1 MFRRVFTF
9 LSHEGFMAGA
19 ETYSPLI
26 ESRNDLIEA
35 MSRGC
40 KPESEWRIGT
50 EHEKHVFHT
59 SPLRPV
65 AYGGPDGIHA
75 LLKGIEAET
84 GWQPFYDGENPIGL
98 RNNEVAGG
106 ISLEPGGQF
115 ELSGAPQVDLHA
127 SAEELAE
134 HMRVA
139 KQVAAPL
146 DIHFLGLGV
155 TPLWSVDEIPAM
167 PKSRYGIM
175 KPYMEKVG
183 TLGTSMMFRSCTVQ
197 TNLDF
202 SDEADMVKK
211 LRVAVALQPVA
222 TALFANSP
230 FVDGQ
235 ESGYLS
241 FRSHIWLN
249 TDNARTGMLPFV
261 FEEGFGFE
269 QYADYALDVPM
280 YFVIRNGQYVNVAGE
295 SFRAFLEGKLPQ
307 LPGEKPTVKDWEDHL
322 STIFPEVRLKQFLEM
337 RGADMGS
344 EKSVTALSA
353 FWTGLLYDEIALE
366 AAYEII
372 KPWTREERER
382 LRREVP
388 RLALDVP
395 HDRSNLYDVAAQ
407 AVGIAEAGL
416 VRRNRLDAQGRDES
430 VHLAP
435 LEETIR
441 LAKTPAERWLE
452 RYRTA
457 WNGDLTQIFTEAEM

>member
-1 MFRRVFTF
+1 
-9 LSHEGFMAGA
+9 MAGA
-19 ETYSPLI
+19 EPISPPI
-26 ESRNDLIEA
+26 ESRADLIEA

-59 SPLRPV
+59 NPLRPV
-65 AYGGPDGIHA
+65 TYEGPNGIRA
-75 LLKGIEAET
+75 LLDGIEAET
-84 GWQPFYDGENPIGL
+84 GWHPFYDGENPIGL
-98 RNNEVAGG
+98 RNDEIAGG

-115 ELSGAPQVDLHA
+115 ELSGSPQKDLHD
-127 SAEELAE
+127 SAAELAE
-134 HMRVA
+134 HMRVT
-139 KQVAAPL
+139 KKVAAPL

-155 TPLWSVDEIPAM
+155 TPIWSVDQIPSM

-183 TLGTSMMFRSCTVQ
+183 TLGTSMMFRSATVQ

-202 SDEADMVKK
+202 SSEADMVKK
-211 LRVAVALQPVA
+211 LRVALALQPVA

-230 FVDGQ
+230 FVDGR

-261 FEEGFGFE
+261 FEQGFGFE

-280 YFVIRNGQYVNVAGE
+280 YFVIRDGKYVNVAGE
-295 SFRAFLEGKLPQ
+295 SFRRFLEGRLPQ
-307 LPGEKPTVKDWEDHL
+307 LPGEKPTIKDWEDHL

-337 RGADMGS
+337 RGADMGD
-344 EKSVTALSA
+344 EQSVTALSA
-353 FWTGLLYDEIALE
+353 FWTGLLYDDISLE
-366 AAYEII
+366 AAYEMI

-382 LRREVP
+382 MRHDVP
-388 RLALDVP
+388 KLGLDAP
-395 HDRSNLYDVAAQ
+395 HDRSNVFDVAAQ

-416 VRRNRLDAQGRDES
+416 VRRNRLNAEGKDETI
-430 VHLAP
+430 HLAP

-441 LAKTPAERWLE
+441 LAKTPAERWID
-452 RYRTA
+452 RFRNQ
-457 WNGDLTQIFTEAEM
+457 WNGDVTRVFAEAEM

>member
-1 MFRRVFTF
+1 
-9 LSHEGFMAGA
+9 MAGA
-19 ETYSPLI
+19 DTYSPLI
-26 ESRNDLIEA
+26 ESRADLIEA
-35 MSRGC
+35 MSRGA

-59 SPLRPV
+59 NPLHPV
-65 AYGGPDGIHA
+65 EYEGPNGIRA
-75 LLKGIEAET
+75 LLDGVQAET
-84 GWQPFYDGENPIGL
+84 GWEPFYDGENPIGL
-98 RNNEVAGG
+98 RNDTIGG

-127 SAEELAE
+127 SADELAE
-134 HMRVA
+134 HMRVT
-139 KQVAAPL
+139 KKVAAPL

-155 TPLWSVDEIPAM
+155 TPIWSVDQIPAM

-202 SDEADMVKK
+202 SSEADMVKK
-211 LRVAVALQPVA
+211 LRVSVALQPVA

-230 FVDGQ
+230 FSEGRD
-235 ESGYLS
+235 SGYLS

-249 TDNARTGMLPFV
+249 TDDARTGMLPFA
-261 FEEGFGFE
+261 FDEGFGFE

-280 YFVIRNGQYVNVAGE
+280 YFVIRDGDYVNVAGE
-295 SFRAFLEGKLPQ
+295 SFREFLKGDLPQ
-307 LPGEKPTVKDWEDHL
+307 LPGEKPTTKDWEDHL

-337 RGADMGS
+337 RGADMGD

-353 FWTGLLYDEIALE
+353 FWTGLLYDEVSLE
-366 AAYEII
+366 AAYELIE
-372 KPWTREERER
+372 PWSADERDHM
-382 LRREVP
+382 RREVP
-388 RLALDVP
+388 RLGLETP
-395 HDRSNLYDVAAQ
+395 HDRSNVYDIAAQ

-416 VRRNRLDAQGRDES
+416 VRRNRLNAQGKDETI
-430 VHLAP
+430 HLAP

-441 LAKTPAERWLE
+441 LAKSPAERWLE
-452 RYRTA
+452 KFRGE
-457 WNGDLTQIFTEAEM
+457 WNGDLAQIFKEAEM

>member
-1 MFRRVFTF
+1 
-9 LSHEGFMAGA
+9 MAGA
-19 ETYSPLI
+19 DSFSPPI
-26 ESRNDLIEA
+26 ESRADLIEA

-59 SPLRPV
+59 NPLRPV
-65 AYGGPDGIHA
+65 AYEGPNGIRA
-75 LLKGIEAET
+75 LLDGVAEKT
-84 GWQPFYDGENPIGL
+84 GWEPFFDEGNPIGL
-98 RNNEVAGG
+98 WDKHAHGG

-115 ELSGAPQVDLHA
+115 ELSGAPQPDLHA
-127 SAEELAE
+127 AAAETAE

-139 KQVAAPL
+139 KEVAAPL

-155 TPLWSVDEIPAM
+155 TPLWSVAEIERM

-175 KPYMEKVG
+175 APYMDKVG
-183 TLGTSMMFRSCTVQ
+183 TLGTSMMFRSATVQ

-202 SDEADMVKK
+202 SSEADMVKK
-211 LRVAVALQPVA
+211 LRVSLALQPVA

-230 FVDGQ
+230 FADGRDT
-235 ESGYLS
+235 GYLS

-249 TDNARTGMLPFV
+249 TDDARTGMLPFA
-261 FEEGFGFE
+261 FDEGFGFE

-280 YFVIRNGQYVNVAGE
+280 YFVLRDGHYINVAGE
-295 SFRAFLEGKLPQ
+295 SFRDFLEGKLPQ
-307 LPGEKPTVKDWEDHL
+307 LPGEKPTKRDWNYHL
-322 STIFPEVRLKQFLEM
+322 GTIFPEVRLKQFLEM
-337 RGADMGS
+337 RGADMGD

-353 FWTGLLYDEIALE
+353 FWTGLLYDQVSLE
-366 AAYEII
+366 AAYELIE
-372 KPWTREERER
+372 PWTREEREN

-388 RLALDVP
+388 RLGLMTP

-416 VRRNRLDAQGRDES
+416 VRRDRRNAQGKDES
-430 VHLAP
+430 IHLAP

-441 LAKTPAERWLE
+441 LAKSPAERWLDKLRGE
-452 RYRTA
+452 
-457 WNGDLTQIFTEAEM
+457 WNGDLTRIFAEAEM

>member
-1 MFRRVFTF
+1 
-9 LSHEGFMAGA
+9 MAGA
-19 ETYSPLI
+19 DTHSPLI
-26 ESRNDLIEA
+26 ESRADLIEA
-35 MSRGC
+35 MARGS

-59 SPLRPV
+59 NPLRPV
-65 AYGGPDGIHA
+65 TYEGPQGIHA
-75 LLKGIEAET
+75 LLDGVAAAT
-84 GWQPFYDGENPIGL
+84 GWEPFYDGDNPIGL
-98 RNNEVAGG
+98 RNDTVGG

-127 SAEELAE
+127 SADELAE
-134 HMRVA
+134 HMRITKA
-139 KQVAAPL
+139 VAAPL

-155 TPLWSVDEIPAM
+155 TPLWSVTEIPSM

-175 KPYMEKVG
+175 APYMDKVG

-202 SDEADMVKK
+202 SSEADMVKK
-211 LRVAVALQPVA
+211 LRVSLALQPVA

-230 FVDGQ
+230 FVDGKD
-235 ESGYLS
+235 SGFLS

-249 TDNARTGMLPFV
+249 TDDDRTGMLPFA
-261 FEEGFGFE
+261 FDEGFGFE

-280 YFVIRNGQYVNVAGE
+280 YFVIRNGAYVNVAGE
-295 SFRAFLEGKLPQ
+295 SFRAFLKGELPQ

-337 RGADMGS
+337 RGADMGD

-353 FWTGLLYDEIALE
+353 FWTGLLYDEVSLE
-366 AAYEII
+366 AAYELIE
-372 KPWTREERER
+372 PWTREERDAM
-382 LRREVP
+382 RREVP
-388 RLALDVP
+388 KHGLNTP
-395 HDRSNLYDVAAQ
+395 HDRSNVYDIAAQ

-416 VRRNRLDAQGRDES
+416 VRRDRRNAQGKDETI
-430 VHLAP
+430 HLAP

-441 LAKTPAERWLE
+441 LAKSPAERWLDL
-452 RYRTA
+452 YHGD
-457 WNGDLTQIFTEAEM
+457 WNGDVTRIFKDAEM

>member
-1 MFRRVFTF
+1 
-9 LSHEGFMAGA
+9 MAGA
-19 ETYSPLI
+19 DTYSPPI
-26 ESRNDLIEA
+26 ESRTDLIEA

-59 SPLRPV
+59 NPLRPV
-65 AYGGPDGIHA
+65 AYEGPNGINA
-75 LLKGIEAET
+75 LLNGIEAET
-84 GWQPFYDGENPIGL
+84 GWHPFYDGENPIGL
-98 RNNEVAGG
+98 RNDEIAGG

-115 ELSGAPQVDLHA
+115 ELSGSPQKDLHA
-127 SAEELAE
+127 SAAELAE
-134 HMRVA
+134 HMRVT
-139 KQVAAPL
+139 KKVAATL

-155 TPLWSVDEIPAM
+155 TPIWSVDQIPSM

-183 TLGTSMMFRSCTVQ
+183 TLGTSMMFRSATVQ

-202 SDEADMVKK
+202 SSEADMVKK
-211 LRVAVALQPVA
+211 LRVALALQPVA

-230 FVDGQ
+230 FVDGR

-261 FEEGFGFE
+261 FE
-269 QYADYALDVPM
+269 VPM
-280 YFVIRNGQYVNVAGE
+280 YFVIRDGKYVNVAGE
-295 SFRAFLEGKLPQ
+295 SFRRFLEGRLPQ
-307 LPGEKPTVKDWEDHL
+307 LPGEKPTIKDWEDHL

-337 RGADMGS
+337 RGADMGD
-344 EKSVTALSA
+344 EQSVTALSA
-353 FWTGLLYDEIALE
+353 FWTGLLYDDISLE
-366 AAYEII
+366 AAYEMI

-382 LRREVP
+382 MRHDVP
-388 RLALDVP
+388 KLGLDAP
-395 HDRSNLYDVAAQ
+395 HDRSNVFDVAAQ

-416 VRRNRLDAQGRDES
+416 VRRNRLNAEGKDETI
-430 VHLAP
+430 HLAP

-441 LAKTPAERWLE
+441 LAKTPAERWID
-452 RYRTA
+452 RFRNQ
-457 WNGDLTQIFTEAEM
+457 WNGDVTRVFAEAEM